1 MHGLAI
7 YGNLRSEKYQAEPGK
22 RQYDYHIH
30 NPATYFPDQI
40 LFFILIK
47 IHVTD
52 YLYDMRVKK
61 IGSCK
66 QPPLFQLCKEKPGLS
81 SFSIAQS
88 YAERD
93 NFHCPLIHAIIL
105 LTL

>member
-7 YGNLRSEKYQAEPGK
+7 YGNLRSKKYQAEPGK
-22 RQYDYHIH
+22 HQHDYHIH
-30 NPATYFPDQI
+30 DPATYFPDQI

-47 IHVTD
+47 IHVTAPLR
-52 YLYDMRVKK
+52 YACKK

-66 QPPLFQLCKEKPGLS
+66 QPPLFQLRKEKPGLS
-81 SFSIAQS
+81 SFSMRN

-93 NFHCPLIHAIIL
+93 NFHCPPHPRKIIL